1 MSLCSS
7 VVLFSFVFVNDNF
20 LSFTV
25 LNYFTFYFNTF
36 NIWSSY
42 FYFFMYEIK
51 VTVEVPGLPEAL
63 NALAGALSALP
74 VTSFTQNGANNQ
86 QIENAGTVNIG
97 GSTVENPMPPAAD
110 PSTTANAEAASV
122 AQTGLVMGS
131 SPSKSYTVDDL
142 SRAGATLIDQGK
154 MPQLLE
160 LLKKYGARA
169 VTQLDPGTYPAFVE
183 EMKALGAK
191 L

>member
-1 MSLCSS
+1 
-7 VVLFSFVFVNDNF
+7 
-20 LSFTV
+20 
-25 LNYFTFYFNTF
+25 
-36 NIWSSY
+36 
-42 FYFFMYEIK
+42 MYEIK

-63 NALAGALSALP
+63 TALASALSKGQPAAFFP
-74 VTSFTQNGANNQ
+74 QDATSTANADKPAEAAQ
-86 QIENAGTVNIG
+86 KAQ
-97 GSTVENPMPPAAD
+97 ENPTAPAVTH
-110 PSTTANAEAASV
+110 STSANAEAVSA
-122 AQTGLVMGS
+122 AQTGPATAS
-131 SPSKSYTVDDL
+131 SPSKAYSLDDL

-160 LLKKYGARA
+160 LLKKYGVQA